1 MPIQSIEKG
10 MSQSELKVLKS
21 ALTDSQPLSLPPD
34 YSDAAVAELHEM
46 LLELRNFATN
56 MLKGEPSPSI
66 RNKGYMAGVMKS
78 LQAQLQ
84 SLSLKARA
92 VPSNGSDQHADPMG
106 DFTGSLNSMTRQ
118 LIAAKKQLE
127 EANQILKLSMDIDPL
142 TGLYTFSFLMKT
154 LEHEIERSRRYNEPL
169 SIVLLDIENFKIINE
184 SYGYQVG
191 DAVLETTAALMRQIL
206 RPSDSAG
213 RYSGGEFM
221 LILPNTDL
229 DGACALAQRV
239 QSLISSTPCTESKID
254 VMVSP
259 GVARWENDKMV
270 DLIHE
275 AESDLRAAKHKRKTR
290 SQTA

>member
-10 MSQSELKVLKS
+10 MTHGELKVLKS
-21 ALTDSQPLSLPPD
+21 TLTDSHPLSLPPD
-34 YSDAAVAELHEM
+34 SSDAAVAELHEM

-56 MLKGEPSPSI
+56 MLKGDPSPSI

-92 VPSNGSDQHADPMG
+92 VPANDADQHADAMG
-106 DFTGSLNSMTRQ
+106 DFTGSLNSMTQQ

-169 SIVLLDIENFKIINE
+169 SIVLLDIENLKIINE
-184 SYGYQVG
+184 SYGYRVG
-191 DAVLETTAALMRQIL
+191 DAVLETTAAFMRQIL

-221 LILPNTDL
+221 LILPNTDR
-229 DGACALAQRV
+229 DGACALAQRI
-239 QSLISSTPCTESKID
+239 QSLIAASPCTESNIN

-259 GVARWENDKMV
+259 GVARWDNDKMV

-275 AESDLRAAKHKRKTR
+275 AESDLRTAKHKRKTR
-290 SQTA
+290 S